1 MQVHVNSPVNKL
13 CNMFSSP
20 VVLSTVL
27 DKTLLD
33 VLPGIIL

>member
-20 VVLSTVL
+20 VVLVL

-33 VLPGIIL
+33 VLQGIIL